1 MNTVEMITDDNGN
14 VLESNLLI
22 KVTKRNYAE
31 DIQAGRLYMK
41 SLRYFR
47 ELEQQGVGDEEE
59 GLINTAPKGEI
70 FWNGQKIGDVRNI
83 RTYYDCPVFCTATV
97 SLKKQKNGSIKY
109 TIPLKLLREF
119 MVDKTADYVLMIINR
134 NEFQKRIDE
143 KMREKKIQGFF
154 GNVNYTDEK
163 AHFSHEE
170 RYKAAFRKRMEFA
183 HQHECRLALNL
194 AIEDFYVLEI
204 GDISDI
210 TTFIPIFDNEHEMA
224 IEVQYN

>member
-119 MVDKTADYVLMIINR
+119 MLDKTADYV
-134 NEFQKRIDE
+134 
-143 KMREKKIQGFF
+143 
-154 GNVNYTDEK
+154 
-163 AHFSHEE
+163 
-170 RYKAAFRKRMEFA
+170 
-183 HQHECRLALNL
+183 
-194 AIEDFYVLEI
+194 
-204 GDISDI
+204 
-210 TTFIPIFDNEHEMA
+210 
-224 IEVQYN
+224 